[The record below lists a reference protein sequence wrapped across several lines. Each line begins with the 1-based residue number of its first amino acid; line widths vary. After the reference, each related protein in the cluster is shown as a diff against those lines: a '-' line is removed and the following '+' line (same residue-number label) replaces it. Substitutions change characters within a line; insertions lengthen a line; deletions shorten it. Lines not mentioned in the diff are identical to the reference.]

1 MKTDRFKEIS
11 KVFMENISIIM
22 NDSIHIISN
31 NKLSQIIPIEQDEDF
46 ILEHRNFIL
55 NNHLLQHGSDSQSKS
70 VTFAAKNVEV
80 TPDTVGDT
88 YLNSEIALPHIDHE
102 YPQLARV
109 SKRMKNF
116 AGNSIGT
123 ANKNPI
129 LDTRQYLVEYF
140 DGHEEAMHTNLITEH
155 MYAQVDEDGHIFS
168 LLTKRVD
175 HRYNPYTTV
184 KEENSYL
191 SNDTGQKSRI
201 HNTEGLDLLVSWK
214 DGSTTQIPLK

>member
-1 MKTDRFKEIS
+1 
-11 KVFMENISIIM
+11 
-22 NDSIHIISN
+22 
-31 NKLSQIIPIEQDEDF
+31 
-46 ILEHRNFIL
+46 
-55 NNHLLQHGSDSQSKS
+55 
-70 VTFAAKNVEV
+70 
-80 TPDTVGDT
+80 
-88 YLNSEIALPHIDHE
+88 
-102 YPQLARV
+102 
-109 SKRMKNF
+109 MKNF

-214 DGSTTQIPLK
+214 DGSTT